1 MAGLGLAI
9 AVPLM
14 LTVASLLSSVL
25 FAVSATDPAI
35 LTGLAAVLIA
45 VTIAACAVP
54 ARRALR
60 LDPLRALQYE

>member
-1 MAGLGLAI
+1 MWLIAREGGAMVGLGIAI

-14 LTVASLLSSVL
+14 LAVASLLSDVL

-35 LTGLAAVLIA
+35 LSGLAALLIA

-54 ARRALR
+54 ARRAL
-60 LDPLRALQYE
+60 